1 MLIVL
6 LKTFFYKLQ
15 RKYGFPKLLPIN
27 YTISLSYKCNSRCK
41 TCGIYYKKSNEL
53 SLDEYKSFFKQVGKA
68 PYWVTLS
75 GGEPFL
81 RKELFEIVKVIYDTS
96 KPAIINIPT
105 NGLLHERIV
114 KLTEQICQ
122 YCKKSQININLS
134 IDDIGKHDDFIRGV
148 DGAYEKALLTFQGLK
163 KIKSNCKNLNVGI
176 HTVISVFNSQDFAYI
191 SQTLMDMKPDAYLTE
206 IAENRVELDTLTS
219 QISPAP
225 WNYASAV
232 DLLIHK
238 IKTDTY
244 HGFNKI
250 TQSFRLLYYE
260 MVKKILSDEKKVY
273 DCYAGV
279 ASMQLAPNGDVWFCC
294 MKAQNIGNVTKEKFS
309 DIWFSKEAAKVRK
322 EIKDSECF
330 CPLANVAYTNMLM
343 NHKLLI
349 RIFLNLLKSKIN

>member
-6 LKTFFYKLQ
+6 LKTFIYKLQ
-15 RKYGFPKLLPIN
+15 RKFGWPRILPIN

-41 TCGIYYKKSNEL
+41 TCGIYYKKSKEL
-53 SLDEYKSFFKQVGKA
+53 SLEEYKRFFKQVGKS
-68 PYWVTLS
+68 PYWITLS

-81 RKELFEIVKVIYDTS
+81 RKELFEIIKIIYDIS

-105 NGLLHERIV
+105 NGLLHEKIAP
-114 KLTEQICQ
+114 LTKQICQ
-122 YCKKSQININLS
+122 YCKKTQININLS
-134 IDDIGKHDDFIRGV
+134 IDEIGKQDDIIRGV
-148 DGAYEKALLTFQGLK
+148 NGAYNKALLTFQGLK
-163 KIKSNCKNLNVGI
+163 EVKNTCKNLNVGI
-176 HTVISVFNSQDFAYI
+176 HTVISRFNSQNFAFV
-191 SQTLMDMKPDAYLTE
+191 SQTLMDMQPDAYLTE

-250 TQSFRLLYYE
+250 TQCFRLLYYE
-260 MVKKILSDEKKVY
+260 MVKKILADETKVY
-273 DCYAGV
+273 DCYAGI

-309 DIWFSKEAAKVRK
+309 DIWFSGKADKIRK
-322 EIKDSECF
+322 EIKDINCF

-343 NHKLLI
+343 NYRLLI
-349 RIFLNLLKSKIN
+349 KIFSNLLKSKIS